1 MKTVPLHG
9 AKAAGRVALV
19 DDEDYDLVMQYK
31 WHVVEKLPTAT
42 TRGAG
47 PYAQANCR
55 DRADRTTILM
65 HCLIMGAVGIDHEDH
80 DGLNNQRHNL
90 RPATYVQNGANQRP
104 QRAARSQYKGVYWD
118 NDKRK
123 WYAQIGVDGRSRHLG
138 YFYSEIE
145 AAYAYDAEARLR
157 FGVFA
162 CPNFPDVPTR
172 GMRDEWAV
180 AEVVIRAE
188 RSSNRSAGRDAWW
201 AQREM
206 ETRVCTFCGEGYQTK
221 CARPTLYCGGR
232 CKTAAGRRNRKER
245 ELEGRLF

>member
-19 DDEDYDLVMQYK
+19 DDEDYDLVMQYR
-31 WHVVEKLPTAT
+31 WHVVGKPPTAT
-42 TRGAG
+42 TRGSG

-55 DRADRTTILM
+55 DRADRSTILM
-65 HCLIMGAVGIDHEDH
+65 HDLIMGTVGIDHEDH

-90 RPATYVQNGANQRP
+90 RPATNAQNGANQRP

-118 NDKRK
+118 NEKRK

-145 AAYAYDAEARLR
+145 AAYAYDTEARLR
-157 FGVFA
+157 FGEFA
-162 CPNFPDVPTR
+162 CPNFPEPPTQA
-172 GMRDEWAV
+172 MRDEWQA
-180 AEVVIRAE
+180 ANAAILAE
-188 RSSNRSAGRDAWW
+188 RIAGYRAGRDAWW
-201 AQREM
+201 AQREP
-206 ETRVCTFCGEGYQTK
+206 ETRVCVICGNEYQTK
-221 CARPTLYCGGR
+221 AARQTFYCGKA
-232 CKTAAGRRNRKER
+232 CNEAAKRQRKKER